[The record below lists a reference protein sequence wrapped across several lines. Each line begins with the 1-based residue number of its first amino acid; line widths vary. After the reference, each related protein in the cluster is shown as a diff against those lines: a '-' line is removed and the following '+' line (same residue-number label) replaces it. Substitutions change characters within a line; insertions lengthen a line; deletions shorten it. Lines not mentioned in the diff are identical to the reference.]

1 MTPKTKKMDLKF
13 WLTIADMIQTGCMSD
28 FDTGG
33 VLSPETDEEVRAAL
47 KQAGQD
53 YNDPRLT
60 RLADIS
66 EADLNRIRDTVF
78 WAVKQDLS
86 FGLAEAIYYADSD
99 SDSQLGYRIR
109 SVATKALEGAYNEWV
124 RKV

>member
-47 KQAGQD
+47 KNAGQD

-86 FGLAEAIYYADSD
+86 FSLAEAIYYADSD

-109 SVATKALEGAYNEWV
+109 SVATKVLEGSYNEWV

>member
-1 MTPKTKKMDLKF
+1 MDLKF